1 MNKVFSII
9 VASAVALFLIFVL
22 IRIRYDRLVKQIWR
36 SLKTP
41 PTGLVFT
48 PDMIADLDEP
58 VQRYF
63 LHTIAPGTPLASY
76 VELKMK
82 GNFRL
87 QPDGDWLMMQAS
99 QIISPASGF
108 VWQATIGK
116 SLIKFSGADYYAQ
129 NRGRM
134 KFSLWGLIP
143 LVDAQNENI
152 NRSSV
157 GRLSIEYI
165 WLPSALLL
173 ATTGRS
179 TFRGNLE
186 ITPTQNKV
194 VWQVISKNT
203 IQANFA
209 VDNEPIT
216 LTLNI
221 DKNGKLLSVSLP
233 RWADKTED
241 SNWGYIP
248 FGGKIQAEKTFDGYT
263 VSSQL
268 NVGYGAG
275 TDKYQAFFQATIEQ
289 AKFY

>member
-9 VASAVALFLIFVL
+9 VASAIALFLIFVL
-22 IRIRYDRLVKQIWR
+22 IRIRYDRSVKQIWR

-58 VQRYF
+58 IQRYF
-63 LHTIAPGTPLASY
+63 LHAIAPGTPLASY
-76 VELKMK
+76 VELEMK
-82 GNFRL
+82 GSLRL
-87 QPDGDWLMMQAS
+87 QPNADWLMMQAT
-99 QIISPASGF
+99 QIISSASGF
-108 VWQATIGK
+108 LWQAKVGK
-116 SLIKFSGADYYAQ
+116 SLMQFSGADYYTQ

-173 ATTGRS
+173 
-179 TFRGNLE
+179 
-186 ITPTQNKV
+186 TPTQNGV
-194 VWQVISKNT
+194 AWQVISKNT
-203 IQANFA
+203 IQANFT

-221 DKNGKLLSVSLP
+221 DSNGKLLSVSLP

-241 SNWGYIP
+241 GNWGYIP

-263 VSSQL
+263 IPSQL

-275 TDKYQAFFQATIEQ
+275 TDKYQAFFQATIKL
-289 AKFY
+289 ANYY